1 MTTTSSPADTGRQ
14 FLDADEARVARAS
27 LHLTQIAASL
37 VSRPMDRELHARMR
51 TFLDRESEAALA
63 SWDVLLARTP
73 DELKERISTVLTAQ
87 AVRRAS

>member
-1 MTTTSSPADTGRQ
+1 MTTTSSPPRTGPQ
-14 FLDADEARVARAS
+14 LLDVDEARVARAS
-27 LHLTQIAASL
+27 RRLTQIAAAL
-37 VSRPMDRELHARMR
+37 VSRPMDRQLHAQMR
-51 TFLDRESEAALA
+51 TFLDKESQAALA

>member
-1 MTTTSSPADTGRQ
+1 VTTTSSPAGTGRQ

-27 LHLTQIAASL
+27 LQLTQIAAAL
-37 VSRPMDRELHARMR
+37 VSRPMDRELHARMQ
-51 TFLDRESEAALA
+51 TFLDGESEPALA